1 MLVLPKYNLKEDAI
15 KVKNA
20 ETEEDLKA
28 LMIGPNPGNNVEMG
42 IFNAPTQQGLQKQL
56 ETSRRL
62 LKEGKEVNDDTKIYT
77 QKRLTALVYTAASLN
92 NIELT

>member
-1 MLVLPKYNLKEDAI
+1 MTVLPKYNQKEDAA

-20 ETEEDLKA
+20 KTEAELKA
-28 LMIGPNPGNNVEMG
+28 LMIGPNPGNSVEMG
-42 IFNAPTQQGLQKQL
+42 IFNNPSREGLQKQL

-62 LKEGKEVNDDTKIYT
+62 LSEGENENDDTKMYS
-77 QKRLTALVYTAASLN
+77 QKRLIALIYTCASRQ